1 MLRQVSRRLG
11 FILCAGAFVWGMQL
25 KAARTPGSQD
35 PQRPDSYDSSAP
47 GAPSNPEPATRSRT
61 ASSDHLMAQK
71 IQKAIQSDETLSA
84 VAHKVQ
90 VTVRA
95 GKATLQGKVTS
106 VAERNKMMSKA
117 TNIAGASNVVNR
129 MKISTTPE

>member
-1 MLRQVSRRLG
+1 MQRIVIRWLG
-11 FILCAGAFVWGMQL
+11 SVLCASVLGCGAQV
-25 KAARTPGSQD
+25 KAAQTTGNQD

-47 GAPSNPEPATRSRT
+47 GAPTNPDPAAASKT
-61 ASSDHLMAQK
+61 ASADLLMMQK
-71 IQKAIQSDETLSA
+71 IQKAIASDETLSA

-95 GKATLQGKVTS
+95 GKVTLQGKVASLT
-106 VAERNKMMSKA
+106 ERNKMMSKA
-117 TNIAGASNVVNR
+117 RNIAGAGNVVNR